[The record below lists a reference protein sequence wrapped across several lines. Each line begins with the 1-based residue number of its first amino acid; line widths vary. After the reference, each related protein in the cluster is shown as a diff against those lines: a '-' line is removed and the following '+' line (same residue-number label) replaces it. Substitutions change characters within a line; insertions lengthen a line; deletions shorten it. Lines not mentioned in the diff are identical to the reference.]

1 MNNMIEKNEDD
12 TDNDNSLDRVRLI
25 ADKRTFLEK
34 QFLQVQE
41 EIKLS
46 FARLAQTLC
55 TREKQLLRQSEAIY
69 RQQVSLALSSQEV
82 LSSSAAILDERSS
95 LEERIKR
102 FGRIELTGSNSTALT
117 DLEPYK
123 IQEYQDVNKDHVS
136 FDKSIKSS
144 EIVSSDTNIEVSST
158 VEDRKVQNVSNG
170 LKTSS
175 ASNLAETSSHA
186 FGFQERDSE
195 ENLDRCSETDTE
207 LQRNDFNARSS
218 VADEQE
224 DDKSYR
230 NSGCNTVEEQ
240 DNSYGHSEQVQ
251 QWLDQILLETEIEPT
266 IHEVE
271 KLPEYLTYQRPTYV
285 PTFNVQLK

>member
-1 MNNMIEKNEDD
+1 MIEKNEGD
-12 TDNDNSLDRVRLI
+12 TDNDNSLERVRLI
-25 ADKRTFLEK
+25 SDKRTFLEK

-46 FARLAQTLC
+46 FARLGQTLC

-69 RQQVSLALSSQEV
+69 RQQVSLALSNQEV
-82 LSSSAAILDERSS
+82 LSSSAAILDERSN
-95 LEERIKR
+95 LEEQIKR

-123 IQEYQDVNKDHVS
+123 IQDYQDVNKDHVS

-144 EIVSSDTNIEVSST
+144 EVISSNTKIEVPSAI
-158 VEDRKVQNVSNG
+158 EDRKVQNLSNG

-175 ASNLAETSSHA
+175 ASNLAETSNHA
-186 FGFQERDSE
+186 FDFHEKESK
-195 ENLDRCSETDTE
+195 ENLDPSSETDTE
-207 LQRNDFNARSS
+207 LRMTDFNARSS
-218 VADEQE
+218 IADEHE
-224 DDKSYR
+224 DEKSYR
-230 NSGCNTVEEQ
+230 NSGCNAMEEQ
-240 DNSYGHSEQVQ
+240 DNSYGHPEQVQ

>member
-1 MNNMIEKNEDD
+1 MIEKNED
-12 TDNDNSLDRVRLI
+12 DNDNSLDRVRLI

-46 FARLAQTLC
+46 FARLAQTLS

-69 RQQVSLALSSQEV
+69 RQQVSLALSNQEV
-82 LSSSAAILDERSS
+82 LSSSAAILDERSI
-95 LEERIKR
+95 LEEQIKR

-144 EIVSSDTNIEVSST
+144 EIISSDTKIDVAST
-158 VEDRKVQNVSNG
+158 IEDRKIQNVSNG

-175 ASNLAETSSHA
+175 ASNLAETFSHA
-186 FGFQERDSE
+186 FDFQEKDSE
-195 ENLDRCSETDTE
+195 ENLDQSSETDTE
-207 LQRNDFNARSS
+207 LQTNDLNAQSS
-218 VADEQE
+218 IAYEQE
-224 DDKSYR
+224 DDKSCR
-230 NSGCNTVEEQ
+230 NSGCNTMEEQ